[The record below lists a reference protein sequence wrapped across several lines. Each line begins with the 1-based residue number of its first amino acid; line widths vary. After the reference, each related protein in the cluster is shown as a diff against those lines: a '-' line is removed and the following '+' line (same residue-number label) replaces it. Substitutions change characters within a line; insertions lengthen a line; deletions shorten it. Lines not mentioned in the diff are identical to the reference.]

1 MDKVISIW
9 LSIRTYIPPF
19 GAKNDLIVSS
29 DVHNST
35 EDTPMMAS
43 IASIARLV
51 LTTECPER
59 LACVS
64 SVTRPGLTSLSPAG
78 ARSVA
83 RLVRLYTCTLTVHI
97 TGFVTEVSGEA
108 ADQHHPGHRPR
119 DGGEEGAGHPG
130 GQCWEAV
137 AATMYYVQMH

>member
-64 SVTRPGLTSLSPAG
+64 SVTRPGLTSLSPG

-97 TGFVTEVSGEA
+97 TGFVTEVGGEA
-108 ADQHHPGHRPR
+108 ADQHHAGHWPR
-119 DGGEEGAGHPG
+119 DGGEEGEGH
-130 GQCWEAV
+130 
-137 AATMYYVQMH
+137 